1 MTSVTTR
8 SLIRWTGPL
17 AIFAGVLL
25 LILGILPSL
34 LLPARQPVLEWV
46 LDDAWPALSVLAF
59 VLALLMPL
67 TLTGLYAGEVEE
79 TGRLGLLGYLIAFL
93 GLLLF
98 AAFQFDL
105 AFVWP
110 VLAAQAPELIDF
122 SGPMFRDPPFS
133 VVHSV
138 MGPLHAVGIVVFGV
152 ATYRGRVFPR
162 SCAVLFTI
170 GIVLSAGILLPPL
183 IIRPIGAVPAAVA
196 LAWMGYTLWRTEH
209 QAPAAG

>member
-1 MTSVTTR
+1 MTFVTTR

-17 AIFAGVLL
+17 AMFAAVLL
-25 LILGILPSL
+25 LILGVLPWL
-34 LLPARQPVLEWV
+34 LLPAGSPVVEWV
-46 LDDAWPALSVLAF
+46 LDDAWPILSVPAF
-59 VLALLMPL
+59 VLALLLPL
-67 TLTGLYAGEVEE
+67 ALTGLYASEVEE
-79 TGRLGLLGYLIAFL
+79 TGVLGFVGYVIAFL

-110 VLAAQAPELIDF
+110 ALAVQAPELIDF

-138 MGPLHAVGIVVFGV
+138 MGPLHNLGFVIFGV
-152 ATYRGRVFPR
+152 ATFRGRVFPR

-170 GIVLSAGILLPPL
+170 GMVLSAGTLLPPL
-183 IIRPIGAVPAAVA
+183 IIRAIGAVPAAVA
-196 LAWMGYTLWRTEH
+196 LLWIGYTLWRREGRS
-209 QAPAAG
+209 AAAC